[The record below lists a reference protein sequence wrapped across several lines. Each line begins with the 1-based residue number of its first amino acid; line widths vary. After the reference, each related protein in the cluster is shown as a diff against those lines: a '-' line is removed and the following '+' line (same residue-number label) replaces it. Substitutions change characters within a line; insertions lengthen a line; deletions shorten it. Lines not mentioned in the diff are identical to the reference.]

1 MANSMTAR
9 MPPATPEIAAA
20 ERRGYASFING
31 RERDACPYPP
41 GAERDGWLRGYDL
54 SAASPH
60 AVLFTWPAARPS

>member
-1 MANSMTAR
+1 MTTR
-9 MPPATPEIAAA
+9 TPPATPEIAAA
-20 ERRGYASFING
+20 ERRGYASYING

-60 AVLFTWPAARPS
+60 AVLIIGPDPWWARRA

>member
-1 MANSMTAR
+1 MTTR
-9 MPPATPEIAAA
+9 TPPTTPEIAAA
-20 ERRGYASFING
+20 ERRGYASYING

-60 AVLFTWPAARPS
+60 AVLIIGSDPWWARNA